1 MGNDRNEFA
10 RIIIP
15 RQYLNKKKITLI
27 NLVVQGEGGN
37 KEDGTEIVRTTL
49 VWDTANTNLLLALLL
64 TQLAYAVLVMRE
76 DEQPCSTGDS
86 LFGGHI
92 IQNEPPQ
99 ISGAWGEP
107 QEALGHPKGVLFLGE
122 RPVSEYNPGA
132 SESQH
137 VAKWED
143 GQWPH
148 AAQGEEKLG

>member
-1 MGNDRNEFA
+1 MSS
-10 RIIIP
+10 P
-15 RQYLNKKKITLI
+15 
-27 NLVVQGEGGN
+27 
-37 KEDGTEIVRTTL
+37 
-49 VWDTANTNLLLALLL
+49 
-64 TQLAYAVLVMRE
+64 AVLG
-76 DEQPCSTGDS
+76 TAS
-86 LFGGHI
+86 L
-92 IQNEPPQ
+92 EATSSKMSPPQ